1 MPPSLYGGN
10 VRHDNGFEIVVGLHY
25 SEIAQ
30 KSPKFAIDRHTLLN
44 MPEISE
50 SHISCP
56 YCGESISILVDD
68 SLPEQNYVED
78 CQVCCRPIVLDVAV
92 DLEGDVA
99 VSARCEN
106 E

>member
-1 MPPSLYGGN
+1 
-10 VRHDNGFEIVVGLHY
+10 
-25 SEIAQ
+25 
-30 KSPKFAIDRHTLLN
+30 
-44 MPEISE
+44 MPEITE
-50 SHISCP
+50 THISCP

-92 DLEGDVA
+92 DLEGNVT